1 MIRTQIYI
9 PKYTHERL
17 LQIARARKEA
27 VAKLVRDFI
36 EAGLEKTPLDSSGK
50 QALKALGQL
59 KLKGG
64 PKDLSK
70 NLDHYLYGKRER

>member
-9 PKYTHERL
+9 AKENHDRL
-17 LQIARARKEA
+17 IRVARIRKEA
-27 VAKLVRDFI
+27 VAKLIRDFI
-36 EAGLEKTPLDSSGK
+36 EAGLEKNPGDHSGK
-50 QALKALGQL
+50 QALNEVAKL

-70 NLDHYLYGKRER
+70 NLDHYLYGGSKK